1 MHPYYTHQPMVKVID
16 SDPLPSLEQLLKL
29 FFEGD
34 DDKALDYIDTHRFLA
49 RHPQVTAETL
59 RPRAGNWSA
68 KSGNLT
74 PYQLVEGYIG
84 AAYQDS
90 VSISDNAAKYTTQ
103 YFEQLDK
110 AMQSE
115 TQPFGPVAPAR
126 RDYYSFNPSVTGSRP
141 PVSLFDIAVALQQRW
156 SDENTSD
163 RQAVSDYFAHH
174 FQAMTDSPFLDPFT
188 LEPNF
193 PGDFSNGASFREL
206 VFQFFMDQV
215 GEAKADQLADQFGQ
229 ALRDEFDSEPHVVLM
244 RREGRDDKA
253 YVTCG
258 YKAAADLA
266 ATLDGDTTIIPASK
280 Q

>member
-1 MHPYYTHQPMVKVID
+1 MYPYYTFQPMVKVLHSD
-16 SDPLPSLEQLLKL
+16 SLPSLETLLKL
-29 FFEGD
+29 FFED
-34 DDKALDYIDTHRFLA
+34 DNEKALDFIDDHRVLA
-49 RHPQVTAETL
+49 RHPQVKAETL

-74 PYQLVEGYIG
+74 PYQLVEGYIR
-84 AAYQDS
+84 AIAQDN
-90 VSISDNAAKYTTQ
+90 VLISNNVAKYTTQ

-110 AMQSE
+110 AMESE
-115 TQPFGPVAPAR
+115 TEPFGPLAPAR
-126 RDYYSFNPSVTGSRP
+126 RDYYSFNPTVAGSRP

-156 SDENTSD
+156 SDENTPD

-174 FQAMTDSPFLDPFT
+174 FQTMSDSPFLDPFT

-206 VFQFFMDQV
+206 VFQFFMDKV

-229 ALRDEFDSEPHVVLM
+229 ALRDEFDSEPHVVLV

-266 ATLDGDTTIIPASK
+266 ATLEGDLTIIPASK